1 MYTECPECSTGF
13 RVTAK
18 VLQQAGGRVR
28 CGGCGHAFS
37 ALEHLTEELPGAD
50 LQDDTP
56 PTESATDDL
65 TSDEKFRETSRQLLK
80 TLSELAG
87 PEEVRIEDT
96 GFEWQVLDDD
106 EEAAIEALTQP
117 APTENDEDSPEL
129 EEVSQDPANEEHFD
143 GSIAL
148 AEGVDDEEVATET
161 GIEGIDEEEGI
172 EAEGEP
178 ADEVLE
184 VDEDEDGIAAE
195 SEIEL
200 NEKDVAAEAPPTEE
214 EWSDLLEV
222 VTEDGADGDDIPLEV
237 EEELAAIHN
246 ELSAKDV
253 PDPADLDSQFD
264 LQAEA
269 MGLEITGS
277 HEVAEDEPEIE
288 DSEEEGITV
297 VADPDEDAAEEDVAE
312 DDEDSI
318 EQDRT
323 TEEDELIAA
332 AYAATQDSVEEEEDA
347 AEDVASADEVEEIAA
362 ADSSADDKEEI
373 AAADSSADD
382 KEEIAAAFSPDAE
395 VIELSIEG
403 PDDGPTHTPEYTST
417 HEVPEPSKEEM
428 TINEQIDQELLAVA
442 GQDENLRATIIGLE
456 NAEKMFEEGSQE
468 VETII
473 MEGDV
478 VRGAMERER
487 EKEKQE
493 RALKRFDKAG
503 NLIDSYIARRAVR
516 GGRRSTDPAGYGI
529 VALAACLVLL
539 LGTQIVHANRQSL
552 STSQLFNQ
560 TIGQVYRILGDPVTP
575 EWDIKGWQFEA
586 TNGSVADGQDVL
598 KIYSRIGNRSEQPL
612 PYPLVHVSLTDRW
625 EEIIGSRVLEP
636 SEYLAADLNP
646 SQPVIPGDNFTAVI
660 TIDEPSVDA
669 TGFKL
674 NVCYRDSPGR
684 VRCATEDFKD

>member
-184 VDEDEDGIAAE
+184 VDEDEDGIAAGR
-195 SEIEL
+195 SGPS
-200 NEKDVAAEAPPTEE
+200 KGSAAHVHPVQEAPPTEE
-214 EWSDLLEV
+214 EWSNLLEV
-222 VTEDGADGDDIPLEV
+222 VTEDGAQDDDIPLEV

-246 ELSAKDV
+246 ELSAKDD

-269 MGLEITGS
+269 MGLEISGS

-297 VADPDEDAAEEDVAE
+297 VADPDEDAAEKDQPKK
-312 DDEDSI
+312 SLRI
-318 EQDRT
+318 
-323 TEEDELIAA
+323 
-332 AYAATQDSVEEEEDA
+332 
-347 AEDVASADEVEEIAA
+347 
-362 ADSSADDKEEI
+362 
-373 AAADSSADD
+373 
-382 KEEIAAAFSPDAE
+382 
-395 VIELSIEG
+395 
-403 PDDGPTHTPEYTST
+403 
-417 HEVPEPSKEEM
+417 SKL
-428 TINEQIDQELLAVA
+428 Q
-442 GQDENLRATIIGLE
+442 
-456 NAEKMFEEGSQE
+456 
-468 VETII
+468 
-473 MEGDV
+473 
-478 VRGAMERER
+478 
-487 EKEKQE
+487 
-493 RALKRFDKAG
+493 
-503 NLIDSYIARRAVR
+503 
-516 GGRRSTDPAGYGI
+516 
-529 VALAACLVLL
+529 
-539 LGTQIVHANRQSL
+539 
-552 STSQLFNQ
+552 
-560 TIGQVYRILGDPVTP
+560 
-575 EWDIKGWQFEA
+575 
-586 TNGSVADGQDVL
+586 
-598 KIYSRIGNRSEQPL
+598 
-612 PYPLVHVSLTDRW
+612 
-625 EEIIGSRVLEP
+625 
-636 SEYLAADLNP
+636 
-646 SQPVIPGDNFTAVI
+646 
-660 TIDEPSVDA
+660 
-669 TGFKL
+669 
-674 NVCYRDSPGR
+674 
-684 VRCATEDFKD
+684 